1 MRSINI
7 GLIWP
12 NLCNLRINVFRGNL
26 FTEQHSMDAHHH
38 DHHHEAVNPA
48 SRTFAVGV
56 GLNLAF
62 VSIEVVFGLRANSL
76 SLLADAGHNFSD
88 VIGLLLAWGAMVL
101 AQRAPSKRFTYGLRS
116 STILAALANAMLL
129 LIAVGGIAWEA
140 MHRFSEPAAV
150 SEVTMIWV
158 AAAGVV
164 INLATALMFMHGR
177 KHDMN
182 LRGAFL
188 HMLAD
193 ALVSV
198 GVVLGGLGM
207 LWSGWLWLDPAISLL
222 IGVVIFAGTWSL
234 LKASLRLSLHAV
246 PEGISS
252 SDVMDYL
259 QGLTQVQ
266 AVHDLH
272 IWGMST
278 TEVALTV
285 HLVMPQGH
293 PGDAFLNQL
302 AEKLQQRFGIGHA
315 TFQVELGDEGI
326 TCRLAPDDVV

>member
-1 MRSINI
+1 M
-7 GLIWP
+7 G
-12 NLCNLRINVFRGNL
+12 
-26 FTEQHSMDAHHH
+26 AHH
-38 DHHHEAVNPA
+38 DHHHHHHEAINPA
-48 SRTFAVGV
+48 SRAFAVGV

-62 VSIEVVFGLRANSL
+62 VAIEVVFGLRANSL
-76 SLLADAGHNFSD
+76 ALLADAGHNFSD
-88 VIGLLLAWGAMVL
+88 VIGLLVAWWAMVL
-101 AQRAPSKRFTYGLRS
+101 AQRAPSERFTYGLRS

-129 LIAVGGIAWEA
+129 LIAVGGIVVEA
-140 MHRFSEPAAV
+140 AQRISAPAAV
-150 SEVTMIWV
+150 SEITMVWV

-177 KHDMN
+177 KRDIN

-198 GVVLGGLGM
+198 GVVVGGLGM

-222 IGVVIFAGTWSL
+222 IAVVIFAGTWGL

-246 PEGISS
+246 PDGIELSEVA
-252 SDVMDYL
+252 DFL
-259 QGLTQVQ
+259 QGFAQVQ
-266 AVHDLH
+266 EVHDLH

-278 TEVALTV
+278 TEVALTA

-293 PGDAFLNQL
+293 PGDAFLNHLSEELHQHFHI
-302 AEKLQQRFGIGHA
+302 AHA
-315 TFQVELGDEGI
+315 TFQVELGEAGI
-326 TCRLAPDDVV
+326 ACRLAPSDVV

>member
-1 MRSINI
+1 M
-7 GLIWP
+7 G
-12 NLCNLRINVFRGNL
+12 
-26 FTEQHSMDAHHH
+26 AHHH
-38 DHHHEAVNPA
+38 HHHEAVNPA
-48 SRTFAVGV
+48 SRAFAVGV

-62 VSIEVVFGLRANSL
+62 VAIEVVFGLRANSL

-88 VIGLLLAWGAMVL
+88 VIGLLAAWGALIL
-101 AQRAPSKRFTYGLRS
+101 AQRAPSARFTYGLRS

-129 LIAVGGIAWEA
+129 MMAVGGIAWEA
-140 MHRFSEPAAV
+140 LHRFSEPAAV
-150 SEVTMIWV
+150 SEMTMIWV
-158 AAAGVV
+158 AAAGVL
-164 INLATALMFMHGR
+164 INLATAFMFMHGR
-177 KHDMN
+177 KHDLN

-222 IGVVIFAGTWSL
+222 IAVVIFAGTWGL
-234 LKASLRLSLHAV
+234 LQASLRLSLHAV
-246 PEGISS
+246 PDGIETGEVE
-252 SDVMDYL
+252 DFL
-259 QGLTQVQ
+259 QGFAQVQ
-266 AVHDLH
+266 EVHDLH

-278 TEVALTV
+278 TEAALTV

-293 PGDAFLNQL
+293 PGDAFLDRL
-302 AEKLQQRFGIGHA
+302 AEALQQRFHIAHA

-326 TCRLAPDDVV
+326 ACRLAPNDVV

>member
-1 MRSINI
+1 M
-7 GLIWP
+7 G
-12 NLCNLRINVFRGNL
+12 
-26 FTEQHSMDAHHH
+26 AHHH
-38 DHHHEAVNPA
+38 DHHHHEEINPA
-48 SRTFAVGV
+48 SRAFAVGV

-62 VSIEVVFGLRANSL
+62 VAIEVVFGLRANSL

-101 AQRAPSKRFTYGLRS
+101 AQRAPSERFTYGLRS

-140 MHRFSEPAAV
+140 LHRFSEPAAV
-150 SEVTMIWV
+150 SEMTMIWV

-164 INLATALMFMHGR
+164 INLATAMMFMHGR
-177 KHDMN
+177 KNDIN

-198 GVVLGGLGM
+198 GVVLGGVGM

-222 IGVVIFAGTWSL
+222 IAVVIFAGTWGL
-234 LKASLRLSLHAV
+234 LKASLHLSLHAV
-246 PEGISS
+246 PDGIRTG
-252 SDVMDYL
+252 DVMGYL

-266 AVHDLH
+266 EVHDLH

-293 PGDAFLNQL
+293 PGDAFLDQL
-302 AEKLQQRFGIGHA
+302 AEKLHERFGINHA
-315 TFQVELGDEGI
+315 TFHIELGEEGI
-326 TCRLAPDDVV
+326 ACRLAPSHVV